1 MLEVNKIYNMDCLE
15 GMKMMEDNSVDIV
28 LSSPPYNTARNG
40 NERAIK
46 NYERRY
52 DVYMEKRSNQE
63 YQEWMIK
70 IFEQFNRLLKENGC
84 ILWNMSYGGENP
96 MLMYDTLNSVCSN
109 TPFMIADTIVWKK
122 KSALPNNVS
131 PNKLTRI
138 CEFVFVLCRTKEYKT
153 FNTNKKVKTVGKTG
167 QMFYENVFNFIE
179 AKNNDGSN
187 PYNKATFST
196 DLVKQLLEMY
206 SKNQTDIILDPFMG
220 IGTTALGCIETGRN
234 YIGFEISENQC
245 NYFEEKKWD
254 DDL

>member
-1 MLEVNKIYNMDCLE
+1 
-15 GMKMMEDNSVDIV
+15 
-28 LSSPPYNTARNG
+28 
-40 NERAIK
+40 
-46 NYERRY
+46 
-52 DVYMEKRSNQE
+52 
-63 YQEWMIK
+63 
-70 IFEQFNRLLKENGC
+70 
-84 ILWNMSYGGENP
+84 
-96 MLMYDTLNSVCSN
+96 
-109 TPFMIADTIVWKK
+109 MIADTIVWKK

-138 CEFVFVLCRTKEYKT
+138 REFVFVLCRTKEYKT

-167 QMFYENVFNFIE
+167 QLFYENVFNFIE

>member
-15 GMKMMEDNSVDIV
+15 GMKMMEDNSVDII
-28 LSSPPYNTARNG
+28 LSSPPYNTARN
-40 NERAIK
+40 
-46 NYERRY
+46 
-52 DVYMEKRSNQE
+52 
-63 YQEWMIK
+63 
-70 IFEQFNRLLKENGC
+70 
-84 ILWNMSYGGENP
+84 GGENP

-245 NYFEEKKWD
+245 NYFEEKNWGE
-254 DDL
+254 DL

>member
-15 GMKMMEDNSVDIV
+15 GMKMMEDDSVDIV

-40 NERAIK
+40 NERVIE

-84 ILWNMSYGGENP
+84 VLWNMSYGGENP

-167 QMFYENVFNFIE
+167 QLFYENVFNFIE